1 METKAFP
8 LSEVK
13 AAGAKG
19 EFEALVSV
27 FGNVDR
33 VRDRVHEGAFTK
45 AIEEQPPPPVVW
57 FHQWKIPPIGE
68 TIDWGSTSKGLTVK
82 GRLFVDEED
91 DHEYA
96 RMVYTAMKSREGRPP
111 ALRQFSFA
119 YDVDDAEESFE
130 KGSRIRELKS
140 LFPIHEVGPCL
151 RGINEETGL
160 VQAPKATSG
169 FETFNGIYVPATW
182 ASSGNSDSY
191 TFTVTKSTTTPEPD
205 PPAPD
210 PEPEPA
216 PPAPEPTP
224 SAEAKAIP
232 AWRFPPRHAT
242 QPPVPSG
249 GEKR

>member
-45 AIEEQPPPPVVW
+45 AMAEQPPPPVVW
-57 FHQWKIPPIGE
+57 FHQWTIPPIGE
-68 TIDWGSTSKGLTVK
+68 TLDWGPTAKGLTVK
-82 GRLFVDEED
+82 GRLFVDD
-91 DHEYA
+91 DDQHEYA
-96 RMVYTAMKSREGRPP
+96 RMVYTAMKSREGRVP

-119 YDVDDAEESFE
+119 YDVDDAEETFE
-130 KGSRIRELKS
+130 KGARIRELKS

-151 RGINEETGL
+151 RGINEATGL
-160 VQAPKATSG
+160 VEAPKATPG
-169 FETFNGIYVPATW
+169 FSDFNGIYVPTTW
-182 ASSGNSDSY
+182 ATNTTDQGF
-191 TFTVTKSTTTPEPD
+191 TVTVTKSTTTTPDPEP
-205 PPAPD
+205 A

-216 PPAPEPTP
+216 PAPEPDPEPTP
-224 SAEAKAIP
+224 EAEAKAIP
-232 AWRFPPRHAT
+232 AWRFPPQHAT
-242 QPPVPSG
+242 QTPVSSG
-249 GEKR
+249 GE